1 MVLWQKFR
9 AALRNWLL
17 QDSNPTMGGILHPAT
32 IDDGAGNLVERAR
45 AGDENAQ
52 ALMAEI
58 RDRTK
63 MGKEGPAKARKAY
76 WAMLEYIK
84 KHPVKSLVHFGQDS
98 VEIDKLCQNINFGDD
113 YVEIVTQK
121 VPEIASRS
129 VNKAIVTLANGPS
142 LLKSSLISDV
152 HQSLEG
158 SNAKA
163 FKAGYQQGLSEL
175 NSIPKQLWM
184 PFVLGHVLGT
194 AKRIQAIRCPGV
206 SLNVLSPAL
215 GMELE

>member
-1 MVLWQKFR
+1 MLLLRFKAWF
-9 AALRNWLL
+9 RNWLAHPA
-17 QDSNPTMGGILHPAT
+17 STAGFGGVLHPAS
-32 IDDGAGNLVERAR
+32 IEDGAGNLVERAR

-76 WAMLEYIK
+76 WAMMKYAES
-84 KHPVKSLVHFGQDS
+84 HPMKGLVHFGQDS
-98 VEIDKLCQNINFGDD
+98 LEVDRLCQAINFGED
-113 YVEIVTQK
+113 YVDIVTKK
-121 VPEIASRS
+121 VPEIASHS
-129 VNKAIVTLANGPS
+129 VTKAVVTLANGPS
-142 LLKSSLISDV
+142 LLKSGLVSDV
-152 HQSLEG
+152 HQSLDDDAG
-158 SNAKA
+158 KA
-163 FKAGYQQGLSEL
+163 FVAGYRQGLSVL
-175 NSIPKQLWM
+175 SSVPKQLWM

-206 SLNVLSPAL
+206 SLSVLSPAL